1 MSELKWSGFGATVQV
16 VASGF
21 LFGVAHVGWGLL
33 TAKIDLA
40 ALFGSIVATGVI
52 GLLFAVTYVASRRS
66 LMPVI
71 AGHMITD
78 VLIEPWL
85 VLTALGGTMT
95 YPR

>member
-1 MSELKWSGFGATVQV
+1 
-16 VASGF
+16 
-21 LFGVAHVGWGLL
+21 
-33 TAKIDLA
+33 LA